1 MPSAD
6 PAQFPMET
14 KCAPMLFRRTAR
26 RGACQQDDS
35 PERQLIPLCSGND
48 IALNEPPVQPSTEGE
63 FRPCQSFA
71 EQCRVYP
78 RTPGSSFSLLLL
90 LTLGSVGQH
99 LLEMRKVKKK
109 GVVCRFSE
117 QICQFGHSVFRLP
130 SCRQNA
136 WFADPP
142 PQHPLFANQLHLQCL
157 KPAP

>member
-26 RGACQQDDS
+26 RGACQRDDS

-71 EQCRVYP
+71 EQCLSI
-78 RTPGSSFSLLLL
+78 PGPQAPLSHYCSSSPWDQW
-90 LTLGSVGQH
+90 GST
-99 LLEMRKVKKK
+99 
-109 GVVCRFSE
+109 C
-117 QICQFGHSVFRLP
+117 
-130 SCRQNA
+130 
-136 WFADPP
+136 
-142 PQHPLFANQLHLQCL
+142 
-157 KPAP
+157 